1 MGARRIPLE
10 PPWSSQS
17 RESRPGALIGSPD
30 DHGDWFAAIAVST
43 AAFLRFEFAR
53 RRTRAPLAWPGF
65 VATRQLD
72 RSTLVL
78 FAHPH
83 CVCTRAS
90 LDELEVVLSRRS
102 PVSAQVVF
110 VQLPEFTDEEMKDE
124 SWEKA
129 GRIPG
134 LERRIDKGGIEA
146 RRFGALVSGYT
157 VLYDAA
163 GKLVFEGGVTASR
176 GQVGANRGR
185 NSVIDFLQH
194 GKADTNRTPAF
205 GCYLFDRAERAF
217 PSQHEP
223 HSA

>member
-1 MGARRIPLE
+1 MEVRN
-10 PPWSSQS
+10 S
-17 RESRPGALIGSPD
+17 REPSSRRTHRLTWTLTAIWL
-30 DHGDWFAAIAVST
+30 AAIAVGT
-43 AAFLRFEFAR
+43 AAFLRFEFTPGDE
-53 RRTRAPLAWPGF
+53 TRAPLAWPRDSSL
-65 VATRQLD
+65 ARQPD
-72 RSTLVL
+72 RPTLVL

-83 CVCTRAS
+83 CACTRAS
-90 LDELEVVLSRRS
+90 LDELEVVLSQRS
-102 PVSAQVVF
+102 SVSAQVVF

-134 LERRIDKGGIEA
+134 LARRIDDGGIEA

-163 GKLVFEGGVTASR
+163 GKLLFEGGVTASR

-205 GCYLFDRAERAF
+205 GCYLFDRAEHPF
-217 PSQHEP
+217 PSQHAS
-223 HSA
+223 HGA